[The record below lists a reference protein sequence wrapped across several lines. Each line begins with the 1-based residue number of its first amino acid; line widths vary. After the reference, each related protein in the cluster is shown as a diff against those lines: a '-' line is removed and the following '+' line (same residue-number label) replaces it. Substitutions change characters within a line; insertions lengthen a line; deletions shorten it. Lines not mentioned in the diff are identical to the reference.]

1 MGYQE
6 QYENWLN
13 SPVIDEASKAELL
26 ALHGNE
32 REIEDRFYKNL
43 EFGTGGLRGVIGAGT
58 NRMNLYTVGKT
69 TQGLANYIL
78 AEGSETAAKGV
89 VIAYDSRRMSREFAE
104 RAALV
109 LNGNGIKTYLY
120 TELQPTP
127 VLSFSVRHLKA
138 AAGIVVTASHN
149 PPQYNG
155 YKVYWSDGGQVPPS
169 RDNAI
174 IAEVNRV
181 ADLEE
186 IRALDKKAAVRC
198 GLFLEIGE
206 DVLKAYIARVKDLCI
221 RPDLIRSAGKT
232 LKLVYTPLHGAGNKP
247 VRRVLSEL
255 GFEQVIV
262 VPAQELPDS
271 EFSTVAYPNPE
282 EPAAFA
288 MALDLAQERDADVVI
303 GTDPDCDRVGV
314 AVKDKTGAY
323 RMLTGNQTGALLVHY
338 VITALSDQG
347 RLPKNGCVIK
357 TIVTSELGRRIAE
370 DHGVYVLDTLTGFKF
385 IGEKIKEFE
394 ETGSRVFLIGYEES
408 YGYLAGDFVRDKDAV
423 IASML
428 ISEMAAYY
436 KSLGMTLYE
445 GLEAL
450 WQQYGFYKESLKSLQ
465 MEGKEGMEKIG
476 ALMEGMRADRPQALG
491 GIPVAVT
498 EDYRSRTAYDHK
510 RKQERPLQLPASDV
524 LRYTLEDGSWFCIRP
539 SGTEPK
545 VKIYFSCAAPME
557 SEAEAKNQALM
568 QSVMEWI
575 NAITA

>member
-1 MGYQE
+1 
-6 QYENWLN
+6 
-13 SPVIDEASKAELL
+13 
-26 ALHGNE
+26 
-32 REIEDRFYKNL
+32 
-43 EFGTGGLRGVIGAGT
+43 
-58 NRMNLYTVGKT
+58 
-69 TQGLANYIL
+69 
-78 AEGSETAAKGV
+78 
-89 VIAYDSRRMSREFAE
+89 
-104 RAALV
+104 
-109 LNGNGIKTYLY
+109 
-120 TELQPTP
+120 
-127 VLSFSVRHLKA
+127 
-138 AAGIVVTASHN
+138 
-149 PPQYNG
+149 
-155 YKVYWSDGGQVPPS
+155 
-169 RDNAI
+169 
-174 IAEVNRV
+174 
-181 ADLEE
+181 
-186 IRALDKKAAVRC
+186 VRC

-303 GTDPDCDRVGV
+303 ATDPDCDRVGV

-557 SEAEAKNQALM
+557 AEAEAKNQALM

-575 NAITA
+575 NTITA

>member
-6 QYENWLN
+6 RYENWLN
-13 SPVIDEASKAELL
+13 SPVIDETSKAELL
-26 ALHGNE
+26 GIEGNE
-32 REIEDRFYKNL
+32 REIEDRFYKDL

-58 NRMNLYTVGKT
+58 NRMNLYTVGKA
-69 TQGLANYIL
+69 TQGLANYIM

-127 VLSFSVRHLKA
+127 VLSFSVRRLKA
-138 AAGIVVTASHN
+138 AGGIVVTASHN

-169 RDNAI
+169 RDYAI
-174 IAEVNRV
+174 ISEVNKV
-181 ADLEE
+181 AGFEE
-186 IRALDKKAAVRC
+186 IQALDKEEAVRL

-206 DVLKAYIARVKDLCI
+206 EVLKAYIARVKDLCI
-221 RPDLIRSAGKT
+221 RTDLIQAAGKT
-232 LKLVYTPLHGAGNKP
+232 LKVVYTPLHGAGNKP

-255 GFEQVIV
+255 GFEQVTV
-262 VPAQELPDS
+262 VPAQEWPDS

-288 MALDLAQERDADVVI
+288 LALDLAKEQDADVVI
-303 GTDPDCDRVGV
+303 ATDPDCDRVGV
-314 AVKDKTGAY
+314 AVKDNTGAY
-323 RMLTGNQTGALLVHY
+323 RLLTGNQTGALLVHY

-370 DHGVYVLDTLTGFKF
+370 DHGVLVLDTLTGFKF

-394 ETGSRVFLIGYEES
+394 DTGSHVFLIGYEES

-428 ISEMAAYY
+428 VCEMAAYY
-436 KSLGMTLYE
+436 KSRGLSLYE
-445 GLEAL
+445 GLAAL
-450 WQQYGFYKESLKSLQ
+450 WQRYGYYKESLKSLQ
-465 MEGKEGMEKIG
+465 MEGKEGMEQIA
-476 ALMEGMRADRPQALG
+476 ALMQGMRSERLDAFG

-498 EDYRSRTAYDHK
+498 EDYRSRTAYDH
-510 RKQERPLQLPASDV
+510 RLMQEHPLTLPVSDV
-524 LRYTLEDGSWFCIRP
+524 LRVCMEDGAWFCIRP

-545 VKIYFSCAAPME
+545 VKIYFSCVAPT
-557 SEAEAKNQALM
+557 EAEAQAKDKALM
-568 QSVMEWI
+568 HSVMEWI
-575 NAITA
+575 GTMTA